1 MRMNPGESMKSWAG
15 RVQMFETGRA
25 MQKIAQGEDIDTV
38 LENMSRRIAEK
49 LMHPMLKVLEQQTIS
64 NFNSEQSS
72 KKYIEIMKNVAKAAD
87 HVDIDT

>member
-1 MRMNPGESMKSWAG
+1 MKIKPGESMESWAS

-25 MQKIAQGEDIDTV
+25 MQKIAQGEDIDAV
-38 LENMSRRIAEK
+38 LEDMSRRIIEK
-49 LMHPMLKVLEQQTIS
+49 LMHPMLKALGEQEIS

>member
-1 MRMNPGESMKSWAG
+1 MKIKPGESMKSWAG

-38 LENMSRRIAEK
+38 LENMSRRITEK
-49 LMHPMLKVLEQQTIS
+49 LIHPMLKTLGEQRIS
-64 NFNSEQSS
+64 NFDSEQSS

-87 HVDIDT
+87 HVDTDT